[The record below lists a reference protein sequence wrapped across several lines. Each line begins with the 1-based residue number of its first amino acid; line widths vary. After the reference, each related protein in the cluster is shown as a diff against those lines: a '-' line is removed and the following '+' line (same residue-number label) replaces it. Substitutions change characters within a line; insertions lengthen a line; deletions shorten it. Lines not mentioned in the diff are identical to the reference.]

1 MIYFSK
7 FSDFIIELGKRVL
20 KVSQFGAKTADE
32 CLPFG
37 IDSVPI
43 KGMSTIY
50 AETSNDAE
58 SLILGIINESQE
70 AESGETRF
78 YSMDENKAVKS
89 VIYLKKD
96 GTIEFNGNTYSMVR
110 FEPLKTGLQN
120 YDVLINAELT
130 KIQTAISGLG
140 GVYTRLDVN
149 HNIDSAKFD
158 KNKIG

>member
-120 YDVLINAELT
+120 YDVLVNAELV

-149 HNIDSAKFD
+149 HNIDSAKSE